1 MKTTIILCSMAL
13 NALFFIKILKDNNKV
28 SHDYKLEV
36 SQENC
41 TIYNLEND
49 VVSVCP
55 LDSIQVEILKDNL

>member
-13 NALFFIKILKDNNKV
+13 NALFFIKILKDNRV

-49 VVSVCP
+49 VLSVCP
-55 LDSIQVEILKDNL
+55 LDSIKVEIIKDNL